1 MQDTPRTPEKRHFV
15 LRLIPP
21 RSTFAQDMLDEEKRI
36 MLQHVAYW
44 KDLTEKGIT
53 IVYGPVLDPK
63 VVWGLGVVEVESEEQ
78 ARTIT
83 ANDPAVKSGLNTLEI
98 YPIRAVLGKR

>member
-21 RSTFAQDMLDEEKRI
+21 RSTFAQDMSDEEKSI

-63 VVWGLGVVEVESEEQ
+63 GVWGLGVVEVESEEQ

-83 ANDPAVKSGLNTLEI
+83 ANDPAVKSGLNKLEI
-98 YPIRAVLGKR
+98 YPMRAVLGKR